1 VIKTEIFNFWEGVDV
16 KKDKLQLDSDQMI
29 MLFVY
34 ITCLARIKNLLA
46 HIQFCKEF
54 STPYI
59 TQTRFGYCMTTMEVA
74 LMLLADEKDLVSLDP
89 VLEEANDEN
98 MFDLQIAHQRKS
110 IKN

>member
-1 VIKTEIFNFWEGVDV
+1 
-16 KKDKLQLDSDQMI
+16 
-29 MLFVY
+29 
-34 ITCLARIKNLLA
+34 
-46 HIQFCKEF
+46 
-54 STPYI
+54 
-59 TQTRFGYCMTTMEVA
+59 MTTMEVA